1 MGGGIEA
8 TAMIDV
14 DEVDPDR
21 MLAQPNL
28 AFAWRRQLDL
38 LKAHDLR
45 AAGLI
50 YADGAHLSSRL
61 LLSFYAPAQACQREQ
76 PTL

>member
-14 DEVDPDR
+14 DEVDADR
-21 MLAQPNL
+21 MLAKSDL

-38 LKAHDLR
+38 LKAHDFR

-50 YADGAHLSSRL
+50 YADGAHRFL
-61 LLSFYAPAQACQREQ
+61 
-76 PTL
+76 

>member
-1 MGGGIEA
+1 MGWGIEPVA
-8 TAMIDV
+8 VIDV

-38 LKAHDLR
+38 LKAHDFR
-45 AAGLI
+45 TAGLI
-50 YADGAHLSSRL
+50 YADGAHRFL
-61 LLSFYAPAQACQREQ
+61 
-76 PTL
+76 